1 MLLTILVNNP
11 GMNDV
16 SGNLIP
22 LLRSGPRS
30 TLELAQSLKTSE
42 ATVLRALRT
51 LEREQRVLRMGKTK
65 GARYALRRN
74 VGAIGS
80 RWPLFRIDASGVVH
94 DLGMLEALER
104 DSYHVSAGPPR
115 IQQLFEG
122 IPYFLQDGRPGGFL
136 GRAVPGAFPEL
147 GLPPRVVDWT
157 DEHVL
162 LYLTQRAPDM
172 TGALIVGAESMDRYL
187 AGVQAAPVVPQDER
201 AREYPR
207 YATLS
212 MAGAPPG
219 SSAQGEQPK
228 FTARIEHNGQ
238 SVAVIVKF
246 SPPQSTPTG
255 RRWGDLLR
263 AEYLA
268 HGVLSEH
275 GIAACRSEL
284 LEYDE
289 RVFLQCERF
298 DRVGRDGRCGAVSL
312 FALDTSRYG
321 QLDSWTAAADR
332 LAADRLLS
340 VADADQ
346 IRFLDAFGGL
356 IANTDRHFG
365 NITLFD
371 DYDGPFTLA
380 PVYDMLPMLFAP
392 QNDQIVP
399 RVFEPPT
406 PRSAWLS
413 VWFRARS
420 LAESYWTRLVDEPTL
435 SEEFRELCTRSLAL
449 LRALP
454 ARGAIA
460 S

>member
-1 MLLTILVNNP
+1 MDHVVEALLS
-11 GMNDV
+11 M
-16 SGNLIP
+16 
-22 LLRSGPRS
+22 LRSGPRS
-30 TLELAQSLKTSE
+30 TLELAQSLGASE
-42 ATVLRALRT
+42 PTILRALRT

-80 RWPLFRIDASGVVH
+80 RWPLFRIDESGAVH
-94 DLGMLEALER
+94 ELGMLEALER

-115 IQQLFEG
+115 VQQLFEG
-122 IPYFLQDGRPGGFL
+122 IPYFLQDARPGGFL

-147 GLPPRVVDWT
+147 SLPARVVDWT

-162 LYLTQRAPDM
+162 VYLTQRAPDM

-187 AGVQAAPVVPQDER
+187 AGAQAAPLIPQDAR
-201 AREYPR
+201 ANEYPR

-212 MAGAPPG
+212 MAGTPPG

-228 FTARIEHNGQ
+228 FTARVEYNTQ
-238 SVAVIVKF
+238 RVAVIVKF
-246 SPPQSTPTG
+246 SPPLSSVTG

-268 HGVLSEH
+268 HRVLTEH
-275 GIAACRSEL
+275 GIPACRSEL
-284 LEYDE
+284 LEYDD
-289 RVFLQCERF
+289 RIFLQCERF
-298 DRVGRDGRCGAVSL
+298 DRVGREGRRGTVSL
-312 FALDTSRYG
+312 FALDASRYG

-340 VADADQ
+340 ASDVDQ
-346 IRFLDAFGGL
+346 IRLLDAFGAL

-399 RVFEPPT
+399 RVFEPPA
-406 PRSAWLS
+406 PRSAWLP
-413 VWFRARS
+413 VWSRARS
-420 LAESYWTRLVDEPTL
+420 LAESYWQRLVDEPAL
-435 SEEFRELCTRSLAL
+435 SEEFRQLCVRSLES
-449 LRALP
+449 LRVLP
-454 ARGAIA
+454 ARGAMA

>member
-1 MLLTILVNNP
+1 MDHVEETLL
-11 GMNDV
+11 
-16 SGNLIP
+16 P

-30 TLELAQSLKTSE
+30 TPELAQSLGTSE
-42 ATVLRALRT
+42 PTVLRALRT
-51 LEREQRVLRMGKTK
+51 LEREQRILRMGKTR

-74 VGAIGS
+74 VGTIGG
-80 RWPLFRIDASGVVH
+80 RWPLFRIDESGAVH
-94 DLGMLEALER
+94 ELGMLEAFER

-122 IPYFLQDGRPGGFL
+122 IPYFLQDARPSGFL
-136 GRAVPGAFPEL
+136 GRAVPAAFPEL
-147 GLPPRVVDWT
+147 NLPTRVVDWT

-162 LYLTQRAPDM
+162 IYLTQRAPDM
-172 TGALIVGAESMDRYL
+172 TGALILGAESMDRYL
-187 AGVQAAPVVPQDER
+187 AGAQVAPLVPQDAR
-201 AREYPR
+201 ASEYPR
-207 YATLS
+207 YAILS

-228 FTARIEHNGQ
+228 FTARVAYNAR

-246 SPPQSTPTG
+246 SPPQSTVIG

-268 HGVLSEH
+268 HRMLTEH

-298 DRVGRDGRCGAVSL
+298 DRVGREGRHGTVSL

-332 LAADRLLS
+332 LAADHLLS
-340 VADADQ
+340 AAEADQ
-346 IRFLDAFGGL
+346 VRLLDAFGAL

-399 RVFEPPT
+399 RVFEPPA
-406 PRSAWLS
+406 PRSAWLP
-413 VWFRARS
+413 VWSRARA
-420 LAESYWTRLVDEPTL
+420 LAETYWKRLADEPTL
-435 SEEFRELCTRSLAL
+435 SDEFRALCVGSLES

-454 ARGAIA
+454 TRGAVA
-460 S
+460 SGGA

>member
-1 MLLTILVNNP
+1 MDRVTEALP
-11 GMNDV
+11 
-16 SGNLIP
+16 P

-30 TLELAQSLKTSE
+30 TLELAQFLGTSE
-42 ATVLRALRT
+42 PTVLRALRT

-74 VGAIGS
+74 VGTIGA
-80 RWPLFRIDASGVVH
+80 RWPLFHIDASGVVH
-94 DLGMLEALER
+94 ELGMLEAFER

-115 IQQLFEG
+115 IQQPFEG
-122 IPYFLQDGRPGGFL
+122 IPYFLQDARPGGFL

-147 GLPPRVVDWT
+147 NLPARVVDWT

-162 LYLTQRAPDM
+162 VYLTQRAPDM

-187 AGVQAAPVVPQDER
+187 AGAQAAPLVPRDAR
-201 AREYPR
+201 ATEYPR
-207 YATLS
+207 YARLS
-212 MAGAPPG
+212 MAGTPPG

-228 FTARIEHNGQ
+228 FTAQVAYNAQ

-246 SPPQSTPTG
+246 SPPRSTAIG

-268 HGVLSEH
+268 HRVLTEH
-275 GIAACRSEL
+275 GVAACRSEL

-298 DRVGRDGRCGAVSL
+298 DRVGREGRHGTVSL

-332 LAADRLLS
+332 LAADHLLS
-340 VADADQ
+340 ASDADQ
-346 IRFLDAFGGL
+346 VRLLDAFGTL

-399 RVFEPPT
+399 RVFEPPA
-406 PRSAWLS
+406 PRAVWLP
-413 VWFRARS
+413 VWSRARA
-420 LAESYWTRLVDEPTL
+420 LAESYWKRLVDEPTL
-435 SEEFRELCTRSLAL
+435 SEEFRALCVGSLES

-454 ARGAIA
+454 TRGAVA
-460 S
+460 P

>member
-1 MLLTILVNNP
+1 MYHVKDTLLPILR
-11 GMNDV
+11 M
-16 SGNLIP
+16 
-22 LLRSGPRS
+22 GPRS
-30 TLELAQSLKTSE
+30 TLELAQSLGTSE
-42 ATVLRALRT
+42 PTILRALRA
-51 LEREQRVLRMGKTK
+51 LERDQRVVRMGKTK

-80 RWPLFRIDASGVVH
+80 RWPLFRIDESGVVH
-94 DLGMLEALER
+94 ELGMLEALER

-122 IPYFLQDGRPGGFL
+122 IPYFLQDARPGGFL
-136 GRAVPGAFPEL
+136 GRTVPGAFPEL
-147 GLPPRVVDWT
+147 NLPARVVDWT

-162 LYLTQRAPDM
+162 VYLAQRAPDM

-187 AGVQAAPVVPQDER
+187 SGAQAAPLVPQGAR
-201 AREYPR
+201 ASEYPR

-228 FTARIEHNGQ
+228 FTARVEHNTRR
-238 SVAVIVKF
+238 VAVIVKF
-246 SPPQSTPTG
+246 SPPRSTPTG
-255 RRWGDLLR
+255 RRWADLLR
-263 AEYLA
+263 AEFLA
-268 HGVLSEH
+268 HRVLSEH
-275 GIAACRSEL
+275 GIDACRSEL

-298 DRVGRDGRCGAVSL
+298 DRVGREGRRSIVSL
-312 FALDTSRYG
+312 FALDATRYG

-332 LAADRLLS
+332 LAADRLLCA
-340 VADADQ
+340 ADLDQ
-346 IRFLDAFGGL
+346 IRLLDAFGAL

-380 PVYDMLPMLFAP
+380 PAYDMLPMLFAP

-399 RVFEPPT
+399 RVFEPPA
-406 PRSAWLS
+406 PRSAWLP
-413 VWFRARS
+413 VWSRARS
-420 LAESYWTRLVDEPTL
+420 LAETYWKRLVDEPTL
-435 SEEFRELCTRSLAL
+435 SDEFRELCVRSLES

-460 S
+460 N

>member
-1 MLLTILVNNP
+1 MNHVKESLL
-11 GMNDV
+11 
-16 SGNLIP
+16 P
-22 LLRSGPRS
+22 LLGSGPRS
-30 TLELAQSLKTSE
+30 APDLAQSLGTSE
-42 ATVLRALRT
+42 PTILRALRT
-51 LEREQRVLRMGKTK
+51 LERDQRVLRMGKTK

-74 VGAIGS
+74 VAAIGS
-80 RWPLFRIDASGVVH
+80 SWPLFRIDESGAVH
-94 DLGMLEALER
+94 ELGMLEAIQR
-104 DSYHVSAGPPR
+104 DSYHVAAGPPR

-122 IPYFLQDGRPGGFL
+122 IPYFLQDARPGGFL
-136 GRAVPGAFPEL
+136 GRAVPGAFPQL
-147 GLPPRVVDWT
+147 SLPARVVDWT

-162 LYLTQRAPDM
+162 VYLTQRAPDM
-172 TGALIVGAESMDRYL
+172 TGALIVGTESMDRHL
-187 AGVQAAPVVPQDER
+187 AGVQVAPLVSHDAR
-201 AREYPR
+201 ASEYPR

-212 MAGAPPG
+212 MAGTPPG
-219 SSAQGEQPK
+219 SSVQGEQPK
-228 FTARIEHNGQ
+228 FTARVEHNAQ
-238 SVAVIVKF
+238 QVAVIVKF
-246 SPPQSTPTG
+246 SPPQSTAIG
-255 RRWGDLLR
+255 RRWGDLLI

-268 HGVLSEH
+268 HRVLTEH

-298 DRVGRDGRCGAVSL
+298 DRVGPEGRRSTVSL

-340 VADADQ
+340 AADADQ
-346 IRFLDAFGGL
+346 IRLLDAFGAL

-371 DYDGPFTLA
+371 DYHGPFTLA

-399 RVFEPPT
+399 RLFEPPA
-406 PRSAWLS
+406 PRSAWLP
-413 VWFRARS
+413 VWSRARA
-420 LAESYWTRLVDEPTL
+420 LAENYWNRLAEEPTL
-435 SEEFRELCTRSLAL
+435 SEEFRQLCVRSLDS

-454 ARGAIA
+454 TRGAIA